1 MWNFQLKQIESLSQ
15 VGITHLVEESKKEG
29 FNFLIKLVNE
39 YRNKTNT
46 FNKKGE
52 CLYGVFQDEVL
63 IGIGGINQDP
73 YMKAKVVGR
82 LRRFYI
88 SKAYRRKGIGNLLL
102 RKILSDAKE
111 HFQTVV
117 LYTDTKQASQFYI
130 SNGFMK
136 SEGYQGA
143 THYLRL

>member
-15 VGITHLVEESKKEG
+15 VDITHLVEASEKEG
-29 FNFLIKLVNE
+29 YNFLIKLVNE

-46 FNKKGE
+46 FNKNGE
-52 CLYGVFQDEVL
+52 YLYGVFQGEVL

-73 YMKAKVVGR
+73 YTKAKAIGR

-88 SKAYRRKGIGNLLL
+88 SKECRRKGIGNLLL
-102 RKILSDAKE
+102 KRILSDAKE
-111 HFQTVV
+111 HFQIVV

-136 SEGYQGA
+136 SERYQGS

>member
-1 MWNFQLKQIESLSQ
+1 MGNLQIKQIKNLLQ
-15 VGITHLVEESKKEG
+15 VDIIHLIEESRKEG
-29 FNFLIKLVNE
+29 FNFLLKLINE
-39 YRNKTNT
+39 YKNKTNT
-46 FNKKGE
+46 FSKRGE
-52 CLYGVFQDEVL
+52 CLYGIFQGDAL

-73 YMKAKVVGR
+73 YAKVKAIGR

-88 SKAYRRKGIGNLLL
+88 SKECRRKGLGNLLL
-102 RKILSDAKE
+102 KRILSDAKE
-111 HFQTVV
+111 HFQIVV

-136 SEGYQGA
+136 SERYQGS